1 MENMVRLG
9 GWQTKGRGVPS
20 CQSQSWTERVRGA
33 MEAVSELDETVLDI
47 KQHEFLQG
55 SLGKTL
61 QVF

>member
-1 MENMVRLG
+1 
-9 GWQTKGRGVPS
+9 
-20 CQSQSWTERVRGA
+20 